1 MIFYKG
7 FALIEFPEENEDY
20 DDFRIIAFSENKSEL
35 QPVLL
40 KLNEKQKQK
49 SDLKQ
54 EADNFIKLYE
64 NDWKK
69 EIRIMDAAIVAAARL
84 SHRYICPKSKE
95 DHERIR
101 ISKYSFEA
109 RTEYEKLILER
120 KKIFTKT
127 WVKNNPVPQNIIK
140 LIEIDESSIDTKSFS
155 ELFYEIKKV

>member
-7 FALIEFPEENEDY
+7 FTLIEYSEENGDED
-20 DDFRIIAFSENKSEL
+20 DNDFRIIAFSENKSEL

-69 EIRIMDAAIVAAARL
+69 E
-84 SHRYICPKSKE
+84 ICPKSKE

>member
-69 EIRIMDAAIVAAARL
+69 EI
-84 SHRYICPKSKE
+84 CPKFKE

-101 ISKYSFEA
+101 ISKYNFEA

-140 LIEIDESSIDTKSFS
+140 LIVIDENSISTKSFS

>member
-7 FALIEFPEENEDY
+7 FTLIEYSEENGDED
-20 DDFRIIAFSENKSEL
+20 DNDFRIIAFSENKSEL

-69 EIRIMDAAIVAAARL
+69 E
-84 SHRYICPKSKE
+84 ICPKSKE

-155 ELFYEIKKV
+155 ELFYEIIKV

>member
-1 MIFYKG
+1 MYI
-7 FALIEFPEENEDY
+7 D
-20 DDFRIIAFSENKSEL
+20 
-35 QPVLL
+35 
-40 KLNEKQKQK
+40 EKQKQK

-69 EIRIMDAAIVAAARL
+69 E
-84 SHRYICPKSKE
+84 ICPKSKE

>member
-7 FALIEFPEENEDY
+7 STLIEYSEENGDED
-20 DDFRIIAFSENKSEL
+20 DNDFRIIAFSENKSEL

-69 EIRIMDAAIVAAARL
+69 E
-84 SHRYICPKSKE
+84 ICPKSKE